1 MLSVQNINQNF
12 NNAGSN
18 LQRPLSNPAFGD
30 REYYPYGSQNG
41 GYYENNDTTDIGKT
55 AITAGLLQLLSSS
68 LNKASQWLS
77 NRLTSGKEFAGA
89 DDVARVAGDMVKNN
103 KLDVTIEYISP
114 ENLGEMTRKYGGGLE
129 EVAHGK
135 NAFFSPE
142 KKLAV
147 APKSKPSLLPHE
159 LGHAINAKSRF
170 WSAMQKSRRYTSMVP
185 LAVLLLSKFKPDNS
199 GEPNFVERNAGLL
212 GFGAFLPTIIEE
224 GKASLR
230 GIKQAKKT
238 LANEIKSG
246 KIKLGALKRN
256 YFVAWLTY
264 LLAGVGLGVAT
275 KYSIVENNL
284 YNGK

>member
-1 MLSVQNINQNF
+1 MLSVQNINQNL
-12 NNAGSN
+12 NNTGSN
-18 LQRPLSNPAFGD
+18 LQRPVSNPLFGN

-41 GYYENNDTTDIGKT
+41 GYYDNDEASNIGKT

-68 LNKASQWLS
+68 LNKVSRWLGG
-77 NRLTSGKEFAGA
+77 RLAAGKEFAPA
-89 DDVARVAGDMVKNN
+89 NDVVRVTDDMVKNN
-103 KLDVTIEYISP
+103 KLDVTVEYISP
-114 ENLGEMTRKYGGGLE
+114 ENLGQMTRKYGGGLE
-129 EVAHGK
+129 EVAQGK
-135 NAFFSPE
+135 NAFFSAE

-159 LGHAINAKSRF
+159 LGHAINAKSKF
-170 WSAMQKSRRYTSMVP
+170 WSAMQKSRRYAPMVP
-185 LAVLLLSKFKPDNS
+185 LAVYILSKIKPDNS
-199 GEPNFVERNAGLL
+199 SEPNFVERNAGLL

-238 LANEIKSG
+238 LTNEIKSG

-264 LLAGVGLGVAT
+264 VLAGIGLGVAT